1 MAYLFLVRRMK
12 ALAAVLFGLVVT
24 SVHAQ
29 KITGAEIIEYGVLK
43 KIKSEGLLDAPNTV
57 AGKSNNDRSAARRE
71 HLQSKRIDRN
81 YIRHLGK
88 TPRRTQGS
96 HDHGSFSL
104 HSPQAH
110 GPGIG
115 HTREADEWESP
126 RPIGT
131 PRYVSYTFDHDWEI
145 KPGNWTIQ
153 VLSDGKVIAEK
164 TFDVIAP

>member
-1 MAYLFLVRRMK
+1 MK

-43 KIKSEGLLDAPNTV
+43 KIKSEGLLDAPDTV
-57 AGKSNNDRSAARRE
+57 AGKSNNVIVAQLVENTSRGNASIGTTFGI
-71 HLQSKRIDRN
+71 LVKL
-81 YIRHLGK
+81 LGEPK
-88 TPRRTQGS
+88 GAMIT
-96 HDHGSFSL
+96 
-104 HSPQAH
+104 AH
-110 GPGIG
+110 FRCIHPKLTDPVSG

-153 VLSDGKVIAEK
+153 VLADGKVIAEK

>member
-1 MAYLFLVRRMK
+1 MK

-29 KITGAEIIEYGVLK
+29 KIAGAEIIEYGVLK

-57 AGKSNNDRSAARRE
+57 AGKSNNVIVAQLVENTSRVNASIGTTFGM
-71 HLQSKRIDRN
+71 LVKL
-81 YIRHLGK
+81 LGEPK
-88 TPRRTQGS
+88 GAMIT
-96 HDHGSFSL
+96 
-104 HSPQAH
+104 AH
-110 GPGIG
+110 FRCIHPKLTEAVSGQ
-115 HTREADEWESP
+115 TREADEWESP

>member
-1 MAYLFLVRRMK
+1 MK

-43 KIKSEGLLDAPNTV
+43 KIKSEGLLDAPDTV
-57 AGKSNNDRSAARRE
+57 AGKSNNVIVAQLVENTSRGNASIGTTFGI
-71 HLQSKRIDRN
+71 LVKL
-81 YIRHLGK
+81 LGEPK
-88 TPRRTQGS
+88 GAMIT
-96 HDHGSFSL
+96 
-104 HSPQAH
+104 AH
-110 GPGIG
+110 FRCIHPKLTDPVSG
-115 HTREADEWESP
+115 HTHDADEWESP

-153 VLSDGKVIAEK
+153 VLADGKVIAEK